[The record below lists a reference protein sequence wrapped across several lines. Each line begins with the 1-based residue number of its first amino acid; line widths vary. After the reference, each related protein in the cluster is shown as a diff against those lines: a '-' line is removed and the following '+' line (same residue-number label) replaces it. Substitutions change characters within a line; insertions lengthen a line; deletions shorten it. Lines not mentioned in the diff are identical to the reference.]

1 MRVAAY
7 ARVSTDRQQLAQTIQ
22 QQVEL
27 LRAYVR
33 GQPEW
38 VLDEAHIF
46 RDDGYSGAR
55 LQRPGLDALRDQ
67 VARAAFDVVVITAP
81 ELPRHGQLAH
91 HANVVVLR
99 RSSPRAGPGPGR

>member
-33 GQPEW
+33 RQPEW

-55 LQRPGLDALRDQ
+55 RPPERRRSDQPPGVQRLPVPGAAGCPAVRRGAARHGPLRPGPPARRPGL
-67 VARAAFDVVVITAP
+67 
-81 ELPRHGQLAH
+81 G
-91 HANVVVLR
+91 
-99 RSSPRAGPGPGR
+99 